1 MSIENITLKA
11 KIEKLVNS
19 WVFTCLSTM
28 YVTTT
33 KSVQKTPKFVAR
45 KQRQGLDHLEPFCKT
60 KAQRKQQGFKKKGK
74 YYFLKFITNN

>member
-45 KQRQGLDHLEPFCKT
+45 K
-60 KAQRKQQGFKKKGK
+60 
-74 YYFLKFITNN
+74 